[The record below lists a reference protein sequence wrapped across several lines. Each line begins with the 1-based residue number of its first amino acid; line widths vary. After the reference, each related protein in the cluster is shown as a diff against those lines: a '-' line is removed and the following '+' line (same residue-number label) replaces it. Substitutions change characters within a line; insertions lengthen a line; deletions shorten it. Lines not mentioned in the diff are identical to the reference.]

1 MMKDKI
7 VDEVRKVRK
16 EIELENKSDWI
27 QIEKHLL
34 EMQQLHKMKLYKGNP
49 KSLPVRHV
57 A

>member
-7 VDEVRKVRK
+7 VDEVRKIRK

-34 EMQQLHKMKLYKGNP
+34 EMQQRHKKKLYKGNP